1 MSTFD
6 GVELYPTV
14 LDKAAALIESIVTNH
29 PFIDGNKR
37 TGYFLMRLILLQ
49 YEFDIKVTQEE
60 KYSFVIKIAKGE
72 YKFKEIINWIS
83 KNLNFN

>member
-14 LDKAAALIESIVTNH
+14 LDKAAALIESIVINH

-49 YEFDIKVTQEE
+49 YDFDIKVTQEE